1 MDNQD
6 NPIERTQYREAT
18 MTSRY
23 FSTCGAAIAAGI
35 LMSMACHD
43 RAAADDC
50 PAQQPMSFPLA
61 AKGSNTNV
69 DLKKAF
75 AEANTALNTDY
86 LKQRIAL
93 KSTNACP
100 EKCSIGDFY
109 TDSANPPRNVT
120 VKASGRVKATEFR
133 DGYTVDAT
141 INTGLFRTC
150 YKTQAEQKTG
160 TEGREAAQMK
170 TEDGAEAAAKK
181 AAGGG

>member
-1 MDNQD
+1 MRKHFHGEWTTQD
-6 NPIERTQYREAT
+6 NPIERTRDREAT

-23 FSTCGAAIAAGI
+23 FSTCGAAIAAGMLI
-35 LMSMACHD
+35 SMACHD

-69 DLKKAF
+69 DLK
-75 AEANTALNTDY
+75 Y
-86 LKQRIAL
+86 PKQRIAL
-93 KSTNACP
+93 KNTNVCP
-100 EKCSIGDFY
+100 EKCSFGDFY

-160 TEGREAAQMK
+160 TEGR
-170 TEDGAEAAAKK
+170 
-181 AAGGG
+181 